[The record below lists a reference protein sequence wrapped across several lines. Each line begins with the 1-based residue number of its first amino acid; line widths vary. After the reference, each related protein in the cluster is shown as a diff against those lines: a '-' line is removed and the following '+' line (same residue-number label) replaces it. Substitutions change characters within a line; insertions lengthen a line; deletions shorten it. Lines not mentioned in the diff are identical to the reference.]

1 MLENCK
7 RLICSPSLNEVY
19 CIVLYCIVLYCI
31 VLCLFC
37 DWIFLFLLAGGSI
50 GHSFSQ
56 KTVCC
61 MFESSMIFFHW
72 MFHYPGTHLDPHPYH
87 L

>member
-1 MLENCK
+1 M
-7 RLICSPSLNEVY
+7 ISL
-19 CIVLYCIVLYCI
+19 VLVLGPLLSLTELFY
-31 VLCLFC
+31 VKSLFC
-37 DWIFLFLLAGGSI
+37 DWIFLFLLAGGSV

-56 KTVCC
+56 KAVCC
-61 MFESSMIFFHW
+61 MFELSMIFFHW